1 MSQNVHSEC
10 HPPTAS
16 TQSNFR
22 MVSSSPTTACG
33 SSVLNLASILNPMPS
48 FDSESDSSTSI
59 ARNEDPSA
67 RRTPPQHKALAL
79 DHFPLYTHSSSLRTP
94 PKPTPSTHITNT
106 RPATTLIW
114 QPVETPRDH
123 GGVERTSYQDA
134 LQSSLP
140 PPPPP
145 TPYTNKMQNNNSSS
159 YTNGSSD
166 TSSPSSSSGGGSS
179 GGFYYYHHHH
189 YPTPESPGF
198 QHNEMERKRSF
209 HDDTA
214 KTTEPAFKQRCR
226 DEMSHEKRHKNK
238 ILASKKGQLPTSQDG
253 GTGIIVLDQHQHHHS
268 SPQSYD
274 DSLQQ
279 HQHPPPPQPRP
290 PHSSQPLE
298 IQFAINNDSMVVSHS
313 FIEIDAHP

>member
-59 ARNEDPSA
+59 ARNEDSSA
-67 RRTPPQHKALAL
+67 RHTPPQHKALAL
-79 DHFPLYTHSSSLRTP
+79 DHFPLYTHPSSLRTP
-94 PKPTPSTHITNT
+94 HKPTPSTNT

-123 GGVERTSYQDA
+123 GGVERTFYQDA

-140 PPPPP
+140 PPP
-145 TPYTNKMQNNNSSS
+145 YSNKIQNNNSSS

-179 GGFYYYHHHH
+179 GFYYYHHHH

-214 KTTEPAFKQRCR
+214 KTTTEPAFKQRCR

-253 GTGIIVLDQHQHHHS
+253 GGTGIIVLDQHQHHHS
-268 SPQSYD
+268 PQSYD

-279 HQHPPPPQPRP
+279 HHHPPQQSQPQP

-313 FIEIDAHP
+313 FIGLHP